1 MTESSDQSG
10 EPAAEEKPEASEE
23 KSDLD
28 KAKEDVMGAV
38 EEGKEKLTD
47 VAGKLKGRFGR
58 KS

>member
-1 MTESSDQSG
+1 MRS
-10 EPAAEEKPEASEE
+10 E

-28 KAKEDVMGAV
+28 KAKDDVIGAV
-38 EEGKEKLTD
+38 NEGKEKVAD